1 MRQEFT
7 STNLLMTT
15 KRHLPSRKRHEN
27 NALWAQEITQLG
39 QERGLVHNVF
49 DYIVTDNQVEMV
61 FKLLNG
67 KYV

>member
-1 MRQEFT
+1 
-7 STNLLMTT
+7 MTT
-15 KRHLPSRKRHEN
+15 KRHLPSWKRHEN